1 MNKCLYCYKE
11 LDENQVDYH
20 AKCIMAFY
28 GTKHA
33 PILQYRLSEIENLA
47 KAAAELSI
55 TVPGVQPKLSLGW
68 IKTELENGHQGRLTI
83 IDALEGNYILKPQN
97 PDYPQMPENEHLSM
111 KLAELFKIDIVPVN
125 MIRLQSG
132 ELCFITKR
140 IDRSPDGTK
149 KHMIDFL
156 QILELADKYMGT
168 MEALGK
174 TIGDLSTNTL
184 LDKLRFFES
193 TVFNYIIGNN
203 DMHLKNHSMFL
214 SDAGWVLSPFYD
226 LLNVKMVLPND
237 KEDTAL
243 LLGGKKENFNKGYF
257 ERLGEVLKLN
267 EKQINAVFKRLEK
280 WQPDAVK
287 LIDSSFLSDDRKG
300 EYIKL
305 IINRSNQ
312 FIQRPNK
319 NPKNTSEVQAGF

>member
-1 MNKCLYCYKE
+1 MHQGFLRYETSSDFTVSFGGDRK
-11 LDENQVDYH
+11 
-20 AKCIMAFY
+20 
-28 GTKHA
+28 
-33 PILQYRLSEIENLA
+33 LA

-68 IKTELENGHQGRLTI
+68 IKTDLENGHQGRLTI
-83 IDALEGNYILKPQN
+83 LDALDGNYILKPQN
-97 PDYPQMPENEHLSM
+97 ADYPQMPENEHLSM
-111 KLAELFKIDIVPVN
+111 KLAELFKIDVVPVN

-140 IDRSPDGTK
+140 IDRNPDGSK
-149 KHMIDFL
+149 NHMIDFL
-156 QILELADKYMGT
+156 QILELADKYKGT

-174 TIGDLSTNTL
+174 TIGELSTNTL

-193 TVFNYIIGNN
+193 TIFNYIIGNN

-214 SDAGWVLSPFYD
+214 SDRGWVLSPFYNF
-226 LLNVKMVLPND
+226 LNVKMTLPID

-257 ERLGEVLKLN
+257 ERLGELLKLN
-267 EKQINAVFKRLEK
+267 KKQINAVFKRLEK
-280 WQPDAVK
+280 WQTDAIE
-287 LIDSSFLSDDRKG
+287 LIYASFLSDDRKS
-300 EYIKL
+300 EYTKL

-312 FIQRPNK
+312 FL
-319 NPKNTSEVQAGF
+319 A